1 MHLGDNSLDM
11 SNFYPK
17 PTTSEIRGSANFT
30 DLNGEG
36 LDFAGEAAAFLAW
49 TEPSE
54 RVVISG
60 SSDVTQ
66 LTTIR
71 GALLK
76 LKEEFFTGSDSIVI
90 EGHKKELFERRM
102 FMLEHEMDGILR
114 RRINF
119 SVKEGDN
126 TRVLDY
132 TNLLNE
138 KETQIVEL
146 EKKIQNLEERLR
158 RASKREGDLENEIVR
173 LKGVIKTLNVPNVS
187 KADIDKLLIGTQEFY
202 TLEGKYTSLRAQ
214 FAALGGLMRTQF
226 DKLRTTGARLDL
238 EANINQLINS
248 EGLNIQV
255 VNGIAQITDYR
266 DKVVEVPIQ
275 DARTKHL
282 IHIFALQLK
291 KFVEKYPK
299 LRD

>member
-1 MHLGDNSLDM
+1 M

-202 TLEGKYTSLRAQ
+202 TLEGKYTNLRAQ